1 MSVGDYDYHS
11 PYTPQSLKSRSSSQ
25 VCVWP
30 INNKK
35 KIFLTGVPIPLPFS
49 RLRCSCLG
57 KAARCRTEED
67 ALQLGSGLIVMIRKM
82 CLQLHWD
89 VGQMH
94 MHHNHNQQRVPSR
107 WDVSGASQP
116 PSALCIAGK
125 ISARERSSAICPSA
139 GQDGWYYDD
148 FVEAGED
155 DRGDSDQYA
164 DEYNPIF
171 IFRFYQLAECKEEAS
186 PVPSVPGLKDQLEQR
201 LAMKKNSQWFI
212 Q

>member
-1 MSVGDYDYHS
+1 MLGLSVIILFK
-11 PYTPQSLKSRSSSQ
+11 SLLHVFCSLVFSAHNTWPHNHWNLHLSHRCANPSSLLEAALLLFGKGGEVSDRGG
-25 VCVWP
+25 CVT
-30 INNKK
+30 IGFRFDRDDK
-35 KIFLTGVPIPLPFS
+35 
-49 RLRCSCLG
+49 
-57 KAARCRTEED
+57 ED
-67 ALQLGSGLIVMIRKM
+67 VFLQLYR
-82 CLQLHWD
+82 D
-89 VGQMH
+89 VGQMQ
-94 MHHNHNQQRVPSR
+94 MHHNHNQQRVPTR
-107 WDVSGASQP
+107 WDTSGASQP

-155 DRGDSDQYA
+155 DRGDSDRYA

-186 PVPSVPGLKDQLEQR
+186 PVPGLKDQLEQR